1 MIISN
6 LIQLEKAV
14 RRIDHDPP
22 PREVDL
28 DADLPAQG
36 DEDFPRTG
44 LALDHEQG
52 RFPQVHD
59 TLHRPDRTAVGGDD
73 PAADQVEIVDLVVP
87 GPPQG
92 VGGNENLP
100 PGQGVGRR
108 QGIDPL
114 ELEEMGVFIGNPA
127 LDVELSKSPL
137 LAQKNL
143 KKKPSGT

>member
-1 MIISN
+1 VIISN

-22 PREVDL
+22 PREIDL

-36 DEDFPRTG
+36 DEDFPRAR
-44 LALDHEQG
+44 LALDHEES

-59 TLHRPDRTAVGGDD
+59 VLHRPDRTAVGGDD
-73 PAADQVEIVDLVVP
+73 PAADQIEIIDPVVL

-92 VGGNENLP
+92 VLGNENLP
-100 PGQGVGRR
+100 PDQGVGRG

-114 ELEEMGVFIGNPA
+114 ELEEMEVFIGKAP
-127 LDVELSKSPL
+127 LDVELSKFPPIV
-137 LAQKNL
+137 QKNF

>member
-14 RRIDHDPP
+14 RRVNHDPP

-36 DEDFPRTG
+36 NKDFPRAG
-44 LALDHEQG
+44 RAFDHEKG

-59 TLHRPDRTAVGGDD
+59 VFHRSDQPPIDRQDL
-73 PAADQVEIVDLVVP
+73 AADEVEIIDPIVLE
-87 GPPQG
+87 PPQG
-92 VGGNENLP
+92 VLGNENLP
-100 PGQGVGRR
+100 PGQGVGCS

-114 ELEEMGVFIGNPA
+114 ELEQMEVFIGKPA
-127 LDVELSKSPL
+127 LDVELSKFPPIV
-137 LAQKNL
+137 QENL